1 MQDPGARPLHGFGSD
16 LEGVHGERPASPQ
29 NRRQTRHQRRL
40 TGVSPPTRSLERRRR
55 KRRTPNKGSGSL
67 DRDQKADS
75 SSEEDVFLDVGSPD
89 WDNYQESPVF
99 SSTRNSA
106 ELTFSYPEQK
116 RHQSAGQHVLLGD
129 TLNKDKE
136 LTDIEENPE
145 SGASIEAEEKQVSSS
160 GNSPSALT
168 VLEPAMSTDE
178 AKKKYRQVL
187 AQLEMVVE
195 DDILPTQAE
204 NVTTE
209 YLQQKV
215 TLAETWKAKAREA
228 CGYLGEHDP
237 ALYEER
243 FKAAAADHRKAIV
256 SFVTKAQAVLKE
268 REEQR
273 ASQPRNVTE
282 AAQAAARK
290 IKAKSVT
297 NYAEAVITGLQEL
310 NDEMK
315 LLTLGKPENDSN
327 CRKFVMEATAALK
340 RLDAVEADARNMYQ
354 GAVDAGLEEPA
365 GQIEDNMRKAR
376 ASGSELGDKLISVKQ
391 EFNLLTGSSGT
402 RNNSD
407 LIPPTF
413 TGDYQDK
420 TDFFQFKK
428 DFDEY
433 VDVKNPTKD
442 EQLRILLTRCL
453 KGEAKTACQNM
464 TSTKDV
470 FDYLRETF
478 GNVRIMLEKQLE
490 DVKKFSVCA
499 GDDNKRRTWLITA
512 KSKLLY
518 IQDLAGKHGLEEKL
532 YNSGIFD
539 EVRGK
544 LPYKQQDEFIK
555 QLEEYSQG
563 AVMDRSEM
571 YEQLLSYI
579 GSYTT
584 TLTFRINNGIIPI
597 GAEKKAEASAK
608 VVNKPAATKPS
619 GKRSY
624 AVGAPS
630 DGGKNAQKGGNGSG
644 GPSGGGKPRNLNF
657 SPKKA
662 KCRLCGGEHTH
673 LYYCK
678 QFQDTPIADR
688 YKTTA
693 KAAVCMRCLA
703 SETEVDF
710 NNRRAW
716 WEEHGQT
723 CYTKW
728 TCKAGGCHDKA
739 KYKQYHFLICVYH
752 KKENEKLETEFIKS
766 LDQKM
771 IDSSTRFFFNAPML
785 TFHAGKVQYGKP
797 VKGWEI
803 LADVTDPAIFQLQYI
818 KVNGIKM
825 LVFFDSGCGAACV
838 SARAAKLLDTEVV
851 RPGPSEITVSGGG
864 TVSIPGGEERFTL
877 PLIDGKRRATITA
890 LVMPQVT
897 APFPIWDLTEATEE
911 LYEAWKEDVGTR
923 PMPKPPQMIGGTEID
938 IMLGI
943 KYLKWFPRILYQLND
958 GLAIYRTVLM
968 PADDCDGVLGGPHK
982 SWTRY
987 EDLNHLIYRVYSVM
1001 PLKPAREDRIECVQ
1015 EVFHPINNLWRSV
1028 VDEIEVEGS
1037 LKCSREH
1044 CPDHQADVPWPTTWD
1059 YDYTYINTL
1068 QAPIRDPYQKYWDM
1082 EGTAAEI
1089 QYRCPNC
1096 RNCQACRSG
1105 EVLEAVSLKDEKE
1118 QFLIENSIRYDA
1130 KQRKLIARLPFIAN
1144 PSENLMPNYN
1154 VAMKVFESQMKMANK
1169 NENVREG
1176 VVKAFKKLA
1185 DKGFVAVVEDLPED
1199 VRKAVEGE
1207 QDHGHFIP
1215 WRTVVNDKSISTP
1228 IRMVFDA
1235 SARTPGGTSLNQI
1248 LAKGQNTLANLFNL
1262 IIRFRIKKWGF
1273 VSDVQMAYNGL
1284 AMDIEHLRYHK
1295 FLWKEEMLAEN
1306 KVQTMVIMTHIY
1318 GVKSSGNLTI
1328 AGFKLLAE
1336 RARSEQKDL
1345 DEGAEVL
1352 ESSSYMD
1359 DVVYSCDTEEGAR
1372 VAATKL
1378 KEVLK
1383 MGSMDVKDI
1392 TIAGETPSEAVSSD
1406 GTHVGLLG
1414 MLWDPKRDKIAL
1426 DIKEMYLGKL
1436 KRGKRPEAVV
1446 GDLKEALKGK
1456 FTKRTLVGKVAGI
1469 YDPTGIA
1476 TPVTAKFKLNL
1487 AELNSLKLD
1496 WDDKIPIVYLDTWV
1510 ENLTLMQNLK
1520 GIYFNRTVIPEDALN
1535 TKISYIVS
1543 CDASEKIAIAA
1554 VHSRV
1559 EKKNGDFY
1567 VQLLCAKS
1575 RIVRNLTVPRAEL
1588 KAAVTAAALS
1598 FCVRL
1603 NSKDAV
1609 EDVIYVSNST
1619 ICLYWLQQD
1628 QRPLQTGVRNG
1639 VLEVRRLTD
1648 INNWFHVASEDNV
1661 ADIGTRSGTAED
1673 LRENSD
1679 WIRGKPWMSQPRKEM
1694 PLRTLQ
1700 EITLN
1705 SEEKKMAA
1713 KEMKAQDFHGYVFS
1727 TIEDKLAERY
1737 SFSKY
1742 VLDPNKFKWEKTL
1755 RVLALIFRVLDKMRG
1770 WTRVWFPEGEE
1781 FGNEQGAVRQ
1791 KELDRAAQ
1799 YYFTKGTAEV
1809 KRFSKPQHYQA
1820 SKMDN
1825 GVLKYV
1831 GRIIEGQKV
1840 ENEIFEGLDVNP
1852 MMFVRP
1858 ILDRYS
1864 PVSYA
1869 VMVHSHETLAKHGNN
1884 ALTLRE
1890 SRAIAF
1896 IISGRDLAIE
1906 VRERCP
1912 WCVRY
1917 KAIRLER
1924 LMGKL
1929 HMNRFAMAPAF
1940 YYTQADLFG
1949 PIIATCE
1956 HNHRSTVKAYGCV
1969 FRCTT
1974 TGAISI
1980 HCMQKYDAPA
1990 FLQAFTRFGSRFGV
2004 PKKIFIDAGT
2014 QLVHAVKNMEISRLD
2029 LEGALAREFHV
2040 GLEFEVCPT
2049 AAHHAQGQVERSIK
2063 EVKKFLGMLYKNL
2076 KMDLMTLETAF
2087 AFISNEMN
2095 CLPIGLGS
2103 RTDHLG
2109 NLDLITPSRLL
2120 HGRNNRRSLTGQ
2132 VLISGTNSRLIKQ
2145 GKELEEAWW
2154 NVWNTQKI
2162 ANFIPQP
2169 PKWAQSRGKISVG
2182 DIIVFIKKN
2191 PDKVTTEEVWKI
2203 GKVKELHEGR
2213 DGEVRQVT
2221 ISYVNASEDV
2231 TRETKRD
2238 VRHVAVIHHEGDL
2251 PLVDVLNRAQKDA
2264 NREFFMSTAIP

>member
-1 MQDPGARPLHGFGSD
+1 MQDPGGKPLHGFESD
-16 LEGVHGERPASPQ
+16 GQGVEGERPESPVHQ
-29 NRRQTRHQRRL
+29 RQTRHQRRL
-40 TGVSPPTRSLERRRR
+40 TGVSPPTRSLERRKR
-55 KRRTPNKGSGSL
+55 KRRTPKKGSGSL
-67 DRDQKADS
+67 DRESGAES
-75 SSEEDVFLDVGSPD
+75 SSDESVFHDVGSLD
-89 WDNYQESPVF
+89 WDNYQESPEF

-106 ELTFSYPEQK
+106 ELTFNYPVQN
-116 RHQSAGQHVLLGD
+116 RHQSAGQHVLLSD
-129 TLNKDKE
+129 TLEKE
-136 LTDIEENPE
+136 AGLTDIEEKTE
-145 SGASIEAEEKQVSSS
+145 TGASTETDQQASNSGSSVK
-160 GNSPSALT
+160 T
-168 VLEPAMSTDE
+168 ILEPAMTDE
-178 AKKKYRQVL
+178 DAKRKFRQVL
-187 AQLEMVVE
+187 GQLEMVVE
-195 DDILPTQAE
+195 DDILPTQVDR
-204 NVTTE
+204 VTTD

-215 TLAETWKAKAREA
+215 ALAETWKSKAREA
-228 CGYLGEHDP
+228 CAYLAEHEP
-237 ALYEER
+237 EVYQNR
-243 FKAAAADHRKAIV
+243 YKGAAADHRKAIV
-256 SFVTKAQAVLKE
+256 EFVSKAQAVLRE
-268 REEQR
+268 REEQK

-282 AAQAAARK
+282 AAQVAARK
-290 IKAKSVT
+290 IKATSVT
-297 NYAEAVITGLQEL
+297 NYAQAVITGLQEL

-315 LLTLGKPENDSN
+315 LLTLGRPENDTH

-340 RLDAVEADARNMYQ
+340 RLESVEADAKSMYQ
-354 GAVDAGLEEPA
+354 GAVEAGLEEPA
-365 GQIEDNMRKAR
+365 GQIEENIRKTK
-376 ASGSELGDKLISVKQ
+376 ASGAELGDKLIQMKQ
-391 EFNLLTGSSGT
+391 EFNLLSGGSRT
-402 RNNSD
+402 RHNSD

-413 TGDYQDK
+413 TGDQQEK
-420 TDFFQFKK
+420 TDYFQFKK

-453 KGEAKTACQNM
+453 KGEAKTACQNF
-464 TSTKDV
+464 TSTKAV
-470 FDYLRETF
+470 FEYLKETF
-478 GNVRIMLEKQLE
+478 GNVRIMLDRQLDE
-490 DVKKFSVCA
+490 IKKFSVCA

-555 QLEEYSQG
+555 QLEECSQG
-563 AVMDRSEM
+563 AVMERSDM

-579 GSYTT
+579 SSYTT

-597 GAEKKAEASAK
+597 GERKAETSTK
-608 VVNKPAATKPS
+608 TTNKPAATKP
-619 GKRSY
+619 GWKRSY

-630 DGGKNAQKGGNGSG
+630 DGGKSAQKGGGGSG
-644 GPSGGGKPRNLNF
+644 GPTGGGKQKNLNF
-657 SPKKA
+657 TPGKA
-662 KCRLCGGEHTH
+662 KCRLCGGDHTH

-678 QFQDTPIADR
+678 LFQDTPIADR
-688 YKTTA
+688 YKCTA

-716 WEEHGQT
+716 WEEHGPT

-728 TCKAGGCHDKA
+728 TCKAGGCQSKA
-739 KYKQYHFLICVYH
+739 KYRQYNFLLCVYH
-752 KKENEKLETEFIKS
+752 KKENEKLEVEFIKS
-766 LDQKM
+766 LDQKL

-785 TFHAGKVQYGKP
+785 IFHADKTQFGKP

-803 LADVTDPAIFQLQYI
+803 LADVTDPAIFLLHYI
-818 KVNGIKM
+818 KVNGVRLM
-825 LVFFDSGCGAACV
+825 VFYDGGCGAACI
-838 SARAAKLLDTEVV
+838 SARAAKVLDTEVV

-877 PLIDGKRRATITA
+877 PLADGKHRATFTA

-897 APFPIWDLTEATEE
+897 APFPVWDLTEATND
-911 LYEAWKEDVGTR
+911 LYEGWKGDVGTS
-923 PMPKPPQMIGGTEID
+923 PMPKPPRMVGGVEVD
-938 IMLGI
+938 IMLGVR
-943 KYLKWFPRILYQLND
+943 YLKWFPKILYQLKD
-958 GLAIYRTVLM
+958 GLTMYRSQLM
-968 PADDCDGVLGGPHK
+968 PDDGCDGVVGGPHK
-982 SWTRY
+982 SWTKY
-987 EDLNHLIYRVYSVM
+987 EDLNHLIYRVYSTM
-1001 PLKPAREDRIECVQ
+1001 PIKPMREDRVDCVQ
-1015 EVFHPINNLWRSV
+1015 EVFHPSNNLWRALIDEDDV
-1028 VDEIEVEGS
+1028 EVDGS
-1037 LKCSREH
+1037 LNCSREH
-1044 CPDHQADVPWPTTWD
+1044 CPDHQTDTSWPTTWN

-1068 QAPIRDPYQKYWDM
+1068 QAPIRDPYQKFWDM

-1096 RNCQACRSG
+1096 RNCSACRSG
-1105 EVLEAVSLKDEKE
+1105 EMLEAVSLKDEKE
-1118 QFLIENSIRYDA
+1118 QFLVENSIRYDE
-1130 KQRKLIARLPFIAN
+1130 KMKRLVARLPFIAN
-1144 PSENLMPNYN
+1144 PSENLKPNYN
-1154 VAMKVFESQMKMANK
+1154 IALKIFESQMKRVDRDEAVK
-1169 NENVREG
+1169 AG

-1185 DKGFVAVVEDLPED
+1185 DKGFVADVKDLPED
-1199 VRKAVEGE
+1199 MRRAVEGGR
-1207 QDHGHFIP
+1207 DDGHHIP

-1228 IRMVFDA
+1228 VRMVFDA
-1235 SARTPGGTSLNQI
+1235 SARTPGGASLNQI

-1262 IIRFRIKKWGF
+1262 LIRFRIKKWGF

-1284 AMDIEHLRYHK
+1284 AMDVEHLRYHK
-1295 FLWKEEMLAEN
+1295 FLWKEDMSAEKEM
-1306 KVQTMVIMTHIY
+1306 KTMVILTHIY

-1336 RARSEQKDL
+1336 RARKEGRNL

-1352 ESSSYMD
+1352 ESSAYMD
-1359 DVVYSCDTEEGAR
+1359 DVVYSCDTEEEAR
-1372 VAATKL
+1372 ISAAKL

-1392 TIAGETPSEAVSSD
+1392 TMAGEAPSETVSAD

-1496 WDDKIPIVYLDTWV
+1496 WDDKIPMVYLDNWV
-1510 ENLTLMQNLK
+1510 ENLARMQSLK
-1520 GIYFNRTVIPEDALN
+1520 GIYFDRTVIPEDAVSA
-1535 TKISYIVS
+1535 KISYIVS

-1559 EKKNGDFY
+1559 QRKNGEY
-1567 VQLLCAKS
+1567 HVRLLCAKS

-1603 NSKDAV
+1603 NSRDAV
-1609 EDVIYVSNST
+1609 EDVTYVSDST

-1673 LRENSD
+1673 LKEDSD
-1679 WIRGKPWMSQPRKEM
+1679 WVKGKPWMSRERKDM

-1713 KEMKAQDFHGYVFS
+1713 KEMKAQDYHGYIFS
-1727 TIEDKLAERY
+1727 TIEDKLAKRY

-1755 RVLALIFRVLDKMRG
+1755 RVLALTFRVLDKMRG

-1781 FGNEQGAVRQ
+1781 FGDERGAVRQ

-1799 YYFTKGTAEV
+1799 YYFWKGTAEV
-1809 KRFSKPQHYQA
+1809 KQYSKPQQYQA
-1820 SKMDN
+1820 SKMEN
-1825 GVLKYV
+1825 GILKYV

-1840 ENEIFEGLDVNP
+1840 ENEIYEGLDVSP

-1858 ILDRYS
+1858 VLDRYS

-1869 VMVHSHETLAKHGNN
+1869 IMVHSHEKLAKHGNN

-1890 SRAIAF
+1890 SRAIAYV
-1896 IISGRDLAIE
+1896 ISGRDLAIE
-1906 VRERCP
+1906 VREKCP

-1940 YYTQADLFG
+1940 FYTQADLFG
-1949 PIIATCE
+1949 PIIASCE

-2014 QLVHAVKNMEISRLD
+2014 QLVHAVKNMEISRID
-2029 LEGALAREFHV
+2029 LETTLAREYHV
-2040 GLEFEVCPT
+2040 GLDFEVCPT

-2063 EVKKFLGMLYKNL
+2063 EVKKFLGLLYKDL
-2076 KMDLMTLETAF
+2076 KMDLMSLETAF

-2109 NLDLITPSRLL
+2109 NLDLITPARLL

-2145 GKELEEAWW
+2145 GKEMEEAWW
-2154 NVWNTQKI
+2154 KVWETQKLV
-2162 ANFIPQP
+2162 NFIPQP
-2169 PKWAQSRGKISVG
+2169 PKWAKSRGKISENDVV
-2182 DIIVFIKKN
+2182 IFIKKN
-2191 PDKVTTEEVWKI
+2191 PDKVMTEEVWKI
-2203 GKVKELHEGR
+2203 GRVKELHEGR

-2221 ISYVNASEDV
+2221 ITYTNASENV

-2238 VRHVAVIHHEGDL
+2238 IRHVAVIHHEGDL
-2251 PLVDVLNRAQKDA
+2251 PLVDVLNRAQKSA
-2264 NREFFMSTAIP
+2264 NREFLMSTAIP